1 MAFRAAG
8 KAGIFNFITGSVP
21 LGLGQTVISGAEG
34 GHEDFYIDTYTAGRD
49 IKSIDLLELMMF
61 SGSLSHSDG
70 QMDKILESLRRK
82 YFPALRAKISSSATD
97 GTS

>member
-21 LGLGQTVISGAEG
+21 LGLGQTIVSGTEG
-34 GHEDFYIDTYTAGRD
+34 GHDDFYIDTYTAGRD
-49 IKSIDLLELMMF
+49 IKSVDLLELMMF
-61 SGSLSHSDG
+61 SGSQPHSDG
-70 QMDKILESLRRK
+70 QMDKVLETLRRK
-82 YFPALRAKISSSATD
+82 YFPALRQKISSSATD